1 MGFLDFLGKNKI
13 TMGLFKTAF
22 KKMSDEQKEDFILQ
36 SLNKLASG
44 QEKLPNNPAD
54 LPAGRQVDMIIKHW
68 KGMSDWQKKQM
79 VRQIAPQMIA
89 AIEKG
94 DFDKMM
100 GGM

>member
-13 TMGLFKTAF
+13 TMGLFKAAF

-44 QEKLPNNPAD
+44 KEKVPDNP
-54 LPAGRQVDMIIKHW
+54 QMDMIIKHW

-94 DFDKMM
+94 DFDKMI